1 MLRQKSGVKFGG
13 YCFLVGGKAQFII
26 LTTKCFGKA
35 KASSYQHILA
45 EVIWESPKPLRIEY
59 RNDEDEVRNQEEIG
73 RWLTPTRYI

>member
-1 MLRQKSGVKFGG
+1 MNIISVF
-13 YCFLVGGKAQFII
+13 I

-59 RNDEDEVRNQEEIG
+59 SG
-73 RWLTPTRYI
+73 LAGH